1 MKKKAW
7 TPMDAIASLENRS
20 KSYWAM
26 MGVILLALVALLD
39 YRTGY
44 EISFSLFYL
53 LPISL
58 VVWFAGKRLGVTA
71 AIASA
76 LMELSI
82 EVFSGDNYSQPIF
95 YLWNAAIRFGFYIIV
110 TLLLAELKLSR
121 EQDKNLIRTD
131 YLTGATSS
139 RFFHNL
145 LQNEINLFQ
154 RYKHPF
160 TVAYVDIDDFKT
172 INDQYGHSTG
182 DIVLRNAVA
191 FAKNGLRKTDVVARV
206 GGDEFAI
213 LLPETDR
220 KAAQIVISKNKKK
233 LLGEMRKSKWPVT
246 FSIGIMTFN
255 ATPATTEE
263 LIKLVDDLMYT
274 VKNDKKNAINYAVYK
289 G

>member
-7 TPMDAIASLENRS
+7 TPMDTIASLENRS

-26 MGVILLALVALLD
+26 MGVILLALVGLLD

-58 VVWFAGKRLGVTA
+58 VVWFGGKRLGVTA
-71 AIASA
+71 AIVSA

-82 EVFSGDNYSQPIF
+82 EFFSGKNYSQPVF

-121 EQDKNLIRTD
+121 EHDKDLIRTD
-131 YLTGATSS
+131 YVTGATST
-139 RFFHNL
+139 RFFYDL
-145 LQNEINLFQ
+145 LQKEINLFK
-154 RYKHPF
+154 RYNRPF

-172 INDQYGHSTG
+172 INDQFGHSTG
-182 DIVLRNAVA
+182 DIVLRNAVT

-213 LLPETDR
+213 LLPETDQ
-220 KAAQIVISKNKKK
+220 KTAQIVISKIKKK

-246 FSIGIMTFN
+246 FSIGIITFN

-263 LIKLVDDLMYT
+263 LVKLVDDLMYT
-274 VKNDKKNAINYAVYK
+274 VKNNKKNAISYSVYK

>member
-1 MKKKAW
+1 MN
-7 TPMDAIASLENRS
+7 AIASLESRS

-26 MGVILLALVALLD
+26 MGVILLALVGLLD

-58 VVWFAGKRLGVTA
+58 VVWFGGKRLGVTVSIIA
-71 AIASA
+71 AFV
-76 LMELSI
+76 ELNI
-82 EVFSGDNYSQPIF
+82 DVLSGNHYSQPAF
-95 YLWNAAIRFGFYIIV
+95 YLWNAAIRFGFYLIV

-139 RFFHNL
+139 RFFYDL
-145 LQNEINLFQ
+145 LQKEINLFQ
-154 RYKHPF
+154 RYNHPF

-172 INDQYGHSTG
+172 INDQFGHSTG
-182 DIVLRNAVA
+182 DIVLRNAVT

-213 LLPETDR
+213 LLPETDQ
-220 KAAQIVISKNKKK
+220 KAAQIVISKIKKK

-255 ATPATTEE
+255 ATPATTKE
-263 LIKLVDDLMYT
+263 LVKLVDDLMYT
-274 VKNDKKNAINYAVYK
+274 VKNDKKNAISYSVYK

>member
-1 MKKKAW
+1 
-7 TPMDAIASLENRS
+7 MDTIASLENRS
-20 KSYWAM
+20 KSYWVM
-26 MGVILLALVALLD
+26 MGVILLALVGLLD

-58 VVWFAGKRLGVTA
+58 VVWFGGKRLGVTA
-71 AIASA
+71 AIVSA

-82 EVFSGDNYSQPIF
+82 DVLTGDNYSQPVF

-139 RFFHNL
+139 RFFYDL
-145 LQNEINLFQ
+145 LQKEINLFQ
-154 RYKHPF
+154 RYHHPF

-172 INDQYGHSTG
+172 INDQFGHITG
-182 DIVLRNAVA
+182 DIVLRNAVT

-213 LLPETDR
+213 LLPETDE
-220 KAAQIVISKNKKK
+220 KAAQIVISKIKKK
-233 LLGEMRKSKWPVT
+233 VIGEMRKSKWPVT

-263 LIKLVDDLMYT
+263 LIKLVDDLMYK
-274 VKNDKKNAINYAVYK
+274 VKNNKKNAISYSVYK

>member
-1 MKKKAW
+1 
-7 TPMDAIASLENRS
+7 MDTIASLENRS
-20 KSYWAM
+20 KSYWVM
-26 MGVILLALVALLD
+26 IGVILLALVGLLD

-53 LPISL
+53 LPICL
-58 VVWFAGKRLGVTA
+58 VVWFAGKRLGITA
-71 AIASA
+71 AIVSA
-76 LMELSI
+76 LIELSI
-82 EVFSGDNYSQPIF
+82 EVLSGNSYSQPIF

-121 EQDKNLIRTD
+121 EHDKDLIRTD
-131 YLTGATSS
+131 YVTGATST
-139 RFFHNL
+139 RFFYDL
-145 LQNEINLFQ
+145 LQKEINLFK
-154 RYKHPF
+154 RYNRPF

-172 INDQYGHSTG
+172 INDQFGHITG
-182 DIVLRNAVA
+182 DIVLRNAVT

-213 LLPETDR
+213 LLPETDQ
-220 KAAQIVISKNKKK
+220 KTAQIVISKIKKK

-263 LIKLVDDLMYT
+263 LVKLVDDLMYT
-274 VKNDKKNAINYAVYK
+274 VKNNKKNAISYSVYK

>member
-1 MKKKAW
+1 
-7 TPMDAIASLENRS
+7 MDTIASLENRS
-20 KSYWAM
+20 KSYWVM
-26 MGVILLALVALLD
+26 MGVILLALVGLLD

-58 VVWFAGKRLGVTA
+58 VVWFGGKRLGVTA
-71 AIASA
+71 AIVSA

-82 EVFSGDNYSQPIF
+82 DVLTGDNYSQPVF

-139 RFFHNL
+139 RFFYDL
-145 LQNEINLFQ
+145 LQKEINLFK
-154 RYKHPF
+154 RYNRPF

-172 INDQYGHSTG
+172 INDQFGHITG
-182 DIVLRNAVA
+182 DVVLRNAVT

-213 LLPETDR
+213 LLPETDE
-220 KAAQIVISKNKKK
+220 KAAQIVISKIKKK
-233 LLGEMRKSKWPVT
+233 VIGEMRKSKWPVT

-263 LIKLVDDLMYT
+263 LIKLVDDLMYK
-274 VKNDKKNAINYAVYK
+274 VKNNKKNAISYSVYK

>member
-1 MKKKAW
+1 MN
-7 TPMDAIASLENRS
+7 AIVSLENRS
-20 KSYWAM
+20 KSYWVM
-26 MGVILLALVALLD
+26 MGVILLALVGLLD

-58 VVWFAGKRLGVTA
+58 VVWFGGKRLGVTA
-71 AIASA
+71 AIVSA

-82 EVFSGDNYSQPIF
+82 DVLTGDNYSQPVF

-121 EQDKNLIRTD
+121 EHDKDLIRTD
-131 YLTGATSS
+131 YLTGAVSS
-139 RFFHNL
+139 RFFYDL
-145 LQNEINLFQ
+145 LQKEINLFQ
-154 RYKHPF
+154 RYNHPF

-172 INDQYGHSTG
+172 INDQFGHITG
-182 DIVLRNAVA
+182 DIVLRNAVT

-213 LLPETDR
+213 LLPETDE
-220 KAAQIVISKNKKK
+220 KAAQIVISKIKKK
-233 LLGEMRKSKWPVT
+233 VIGEMRKSKWPVT

-263 LIKLVDDLMYT
+263 LIKLVDDLMYK
-274 VKNDKKNAINYAVYK
+274 VKNNKKNAISYSVYK

>member
-1 MKKKAW
+1 
-7 TPMDAIASLENRS
+7 MDTIASLENRS
-20 KSYWAM
+20 KSYWVM
-26 MGVILLALVALLD
+26 MGVILLALVGLLD

-58 VVWFAGKRLGVTA
+58 VVWFGGKRLGVTA
-71 AIASA
+71 AIVSA

-82 EVFSGDNYSQPIF
+82 DVLTGDNSLQPVF

-139 RFFHNL
+139 RFFYDL

-154 RYKHPF
+154 RYNHPF

-172 INDQYGHSTG
+172 INDQFGHITG
-182 DIVLRNAVA
+182 DIVLRNAVT
-191 FAKNGLRKTDVVARV
+191 FAKNGLRKTDVVARM

-213 LLPETDR
+213 LLPETDE
-220 KAAQIVISKNKKK
+220 KAAQIVISKIKKK
-233 LLGEMRKSKWPVT
+233 LLGEMRKIEWPAT
-246 FSIGIMTFN
+246 LSIGIMTFN

-263 LIKLVDDLMYT
+263 LIKLVDDLMYK
-274 VKNDKKNAINYAVYK
+274 VKNNKKNAISYSVYK